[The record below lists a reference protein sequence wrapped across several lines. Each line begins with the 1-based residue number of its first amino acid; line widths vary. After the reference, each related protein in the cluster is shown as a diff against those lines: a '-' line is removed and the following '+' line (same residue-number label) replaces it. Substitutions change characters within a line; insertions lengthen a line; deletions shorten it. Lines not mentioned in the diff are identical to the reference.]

1 MTSLAGGVVAQRV
14 SYEAGGNRLLTSVSL
29 RVDSGRVCAIVG
41 PSGAGKSTLLK
52 VMCGIKRPSQG
63 CVTIA
68 GRELV
73 KDTRVHDLIGYVPQD
88 DIVHTTL
95 RVEDVFKYSAELR
108 LAHLS
113 SEERLRRIDSVLA
126 LVGLTD
132 RRKLRVRRLSGG
144 QRKRVSIGVE
154 LITEPPVL
162 FLDEPTS
169 GLDPALERQLMQTMG
184 TLARSGKTVVLTT
197 HIMESMDDVDILA
210 VVCGGYLAFAGPTAA
225 ALEFF
230 RVGELR
236 ALFATLSRLPA
247 GTWSDRFERIRPQL
261 PEPGPR
267 LPAAEQLMR
276 DEATPGSDVDRQLSE
291 LKRKIGQD
299 T

>member
-1 MTSLAGGVVAQRV
+1 MTSVAGGVVAQRV
-14 SYEAGGNRLLTSVSL
+14 SYEIGGNRLLSSVSL
-29 RVDSGRVCAIVG
+29 RVESGRVCAIVG

-52 VMCGIKRPSQG
+52 VMCGIRRPSQG
-63 CVTIA
+63 RVTIA
-68 GRELV
+68 GRELL
-73 KDTRVHDLIGYVPQD
+73 KSTRVHDLIGYVPQD

-95 RVEDVFKYSAELR
+95 RVEDVFRYSAELR
-108 LAHLS
+108 LGHLS
-113 SEERLRRIDSVLA
+113 PEERLRRIDTVLA
-126 LVGLTD
+126 LVGLAD
-132 RRKLRVRRLSGG
+132 RRNLRVRRLSGG

-154 LITEPPVL
+154 LITEPPVM

-184 TLARSGKTVVLTT
+184 TLAKSGKTVVLTT

-210 VVCGGYLAFAGPTAA
+210 VVCGGYLAFAGPRAA
-225 ALEFF
+225 ALDFF

-236 ALFATLSRLPA
+236 ALFTTLSKLPA
-247 GTWSDRFERIRPQL
+247 STWSDRFERIRPQL

-267 LPAAEQLMR
+267 LPPAVEGR
-276 DEATPGSDVDRQLSE
+276 REEAVPESDVDRQLSQ
-291 LKRKIGQD
+291 LRRKTGQD